1 MFHKVYLTFNS
12 VGIWYRFYF
21 DSTLKTIEYQNLS
34 IISVR
39 HSLQNSW
46 YWWHIVNV
54 QMSKVLILLILNA
67 FRILKRHFFW
77 GFSSPPKLA
86 GKYIFIPRFNCIP
99 RKSSVCFKI
108 TYLTTNQ
115 NLFFNFQTQYIPE
128 KNCSLFR
135 FEKCSIQCSFFSPC
149 SLK

>member
-1 MFHKVYLTFNS
+1 MVLVTHCKFSRTY
-12 VGIWYRFYF
+12 
-21 DSTLKTIEYQNLS
+21 
-34 IISVR
+34 
-39 HSLQNSW
+39 
-46 YWWHIVNV
+46 V

-135 FEKCSIQCSFFSPC
+135 FEKCSIQCTFFFALFSQVIR
-149 SLK
+149 SQLRTKSIKSEVVLLKNETTVFKITDIKS